1 MKAVLDVGQFVSAT
15 IRGRGHPAQI
25 LAAWRAEKFELVS
38 SLPILDDLR
47 RVLFY
52 PHIRK
57 RHQWSDEEIHL
68 FVDSIAT
75 AATLTSGHLD
85 VAVVKEDPSD
95 DKVLACAV
103 EGEVDF
109 IVASDEHLAK
119 LESFSGIP
127 IVPPRRFLELLQAQ
141 QEEKEAREQESP
153 NK

>member
-15 IRGRGHPAQI
+15 IQGRGHPAQI
-25 LAAWRAEKFELVS
+25 LAAWREAKFELVT

-68 FVDSIAT
+68 FVDSIAMG
-75 AATLTSGHLD
+75 ATLTSGHLE
-85 VAVVKEDPSD
+85 VRVVEEDPAD
-95 DKVLACAV
+95 DKILACAA

-109 IVASDEHLAK
+109 IVASDEHLTR
-119 LESFSGIP
+119 LGSFSGIP
-127 IVPPRRFLELLQAQ
+127 IIPPRRFLELLQEQ
-141 QEEKEAREQESP
+141 QDDQGAEGPESS
-153 NK
+153 NE